1 MAANNAPLLALPS
14 GSILQFLFMTLPL
27 LGVYLYFLYLA
38 YDRPNIANPNN
49 PQYAQDRIRLMDILI
64 TYLVTLIPFSTLII
78 YMLWFVHKRHTLSQR
93 YEKESISIL
102 GNVHYNES
110 YYVDDTMNEQWRDT
124 FSGQVKHTLAK
135 LWAWVANGLT
145 LRNNYG
151 YVVYELE
158 RVANHPAC
166 NYEDRQIRK
175 KRNNKMLVGTITKKV
190 RVYHRYPREQVSILV
205 LPDFPYSGQPKID
218 MEADWA
224 SFAKYVGLTSTT
236 GGELTEEEID
246 EVVEDP
252 LRRKNNN
259 AMDDSSENAAINTAF
274 ARVLLARDRSRG
286 VLLVSICWVIFLVLA
301 SLFVV
306 HQINVVD
313 DVYADEDGKS
323 AWMAFWVIGC
333 SVTPGVACGGNWM
346 RWKMYERWILR
357 SGSKSKGEG
366 AKKQSTRG
374 GGKVGEDEMDYDDE
388 NRGGS
393 YVQMN

>member
-1 MAANNAPLLALPS
+1 
-14 GSILQFLFMTLPL
+14 
-27 LGVYLYFLYLA
+27 
-38 YDRPNIANPNN
+38 
-49 PQYAQDRIRLMDILI
+49 
-64 TYLVTLIPFSTLII
+64 
-78 YMLWFVHKRHTLSQR
+78 
-93 YEKESISIL
+93 
-102 GNVHYNES
+102 
-110 YYVDDTMNEQWRDT
+110 
-124 FSGQVKHTLAK
+124 
-135 LWAWVANGLT
+135 
-145 LRNNYG
+145 
-151 YVVYELE
+151 
-158 RVANHPAC
+158 
-166 NYEDRQIRK
+166 
-175 KRNNKMLVGTITKKV
+175 
-190 RVYHRYPREQVSILV
+190 
-205 LPDFPYSGQPKID
+205 

-333 SVTPGVACGGNWM
+333 GVTPGVACGGNWM